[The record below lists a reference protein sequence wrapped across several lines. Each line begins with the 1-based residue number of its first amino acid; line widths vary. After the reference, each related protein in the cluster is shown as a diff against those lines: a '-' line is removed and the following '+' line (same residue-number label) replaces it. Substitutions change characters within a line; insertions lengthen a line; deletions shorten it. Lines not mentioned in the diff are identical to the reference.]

1 MQGAVTPS
9 LSVTVRAGK
18 YLLTLASQVHNQ
30 SMSRRD
36 GLSTN
41 CAAGRHGTH
50 SCAGCTCPCHPEA
63 IRVSH
68 GAPIEDHAATETRA
82 NVVRAAAGLP
92 ARRRYTRAA

>member
-1 MQGAVTPS
+1 MTSAAPPEHQHDLDRPAPAGYGDGPS
-9 LSVTVRAGK
+9 AYHGK
-18 YLLTLASQVHNQ
+18 LRT
-30 SMSRRD
+30 
-36 GLSTN
+36 
-41 CAAGRHGTH
+41 AAWRP
-50 SCAGCTCPCHPEA
+50 SPCHPEA